1 MTLWTKIKMSVSAAL
16 AALIAG
22 LYLMLKVSQVKRN
35 SLEKDLQLER
45 QQSETQAKVQE
56 KSGKVANAQQQA
68 RQENTEHREQMN
80 EESATTRRTG
90 KFGTSD
96 RLR

>member
-1 MTLWTKIKMSVSAAL
+1 MILWTKIKMGMSAAL

-22 LYLMLKVSQVKRN
+22 LYLMLKSSQARRDSLENDLRREQQKAETQSKAQVKT
-35 SLEKDLQLER
+35 
-45 QQSETQAKVQE
+45 SE
-56 KSGKVANAQQQA
+56 VANVQQQA
-68 RQENTEHREQMN
+68 RQENITHRKQMN
-80 EESATTRRTG
+80 EEPTTARRAG